1 MKTINDDSL
10 HQLFEMVAPGRI
22 VVIPTINELSISAEW
37 EYLHTTN
44 AFQMVFEGT
53 KPVADLNQN
62 ITPLTK
68 ENVPEMI
75 ELTQLTEPGPFLE
88 RTIEFGNY
96 KGIFINGKLAA
107 MAGWRMQP
115 FQYVE
120 ISAVCTHPDFSRRG
134 LGTALMKDQIIS
146 ILDRGKTPF
155 LHVRRD
161 NENAINLYKRLG
173 FTVRSHM
180 NFYVLQ
186 KN

>member
-1 MKTINDDSL
+1 LNNKI
-10 HQLFEMVAPGRI
+10 
-22 VVIPTINELSISAEW
+22 IPLS
-37 EYLHTTN
+37 
-44 AFQMVFEGT
+44 
-53 KPVADLNQN
+53 
-62 ITPLTK
+62 K

-120 ISAVCTHPDFSRRG
+120 ISAVCTHPDYTGKG
-134 LGTALMKDQIIS
+134 LGTALMKDQVIS
-146 ILDRGKTPF
+146 ILDEGKIPF
-155 LHVRRD
+155 LHVRSD
-161 NENAINLYKRLG
+161 NEIAIKLYKRLG
-173 FTVRSHM
+173 FTVRRHM

-186 KN
+186 KV